1 MQMEE
6 SFFKALPKEEDKTA
20 FQATPQQEAA
30 VQRELIRGIVDMT
43 RHKEFYG
50 HIVQQFERVL
60 VKGNHAIQTAA
71 VGRNPG
77 DRFIKLYLNT
87 DFFIKIFESKGQE
100 TGWKQ
105 MQGVL
110 EHEVLHIVFGHLFL
124 VFQDRTRGNVAVD
137 LVVNSYIPKEKL
149 PENCCFPDTYGFE
162 EGKSALWYY
171 THLQGNA
178 KYQSQCKNGSFGIGG
193 IMSHVASSHSKW
205 EDIADDPVAQEFAKD
220 IVRKSK
226 DMCNNQYGDIHGDIV
241 SQIDALLK
249 REKPV
254 IPWAKVLRMFVASCS
269 ESSLDYTIKKISKR
283 FNCRPGTRK
292 EDVLEIAVAID
303 TSGSI
308 SESDLSLF
316 FNEIRW
322 IWKNGCKV
330 TIYEADCAVCA
341 VYPFKGKFNGNVH
354 GRGGTDLEPALIA
367 VDKKR
372 FDALIYF
379 TDFYAPEISKQY
391 KTPTLWVLTSEMEPS
406 SYPAKW
412 GKHIKIGNGRPEKG

>member
-1 MQMEE
+1 MEE
-6 SFFKALPKEEDKTA
+6 SSFKAMSESEEKDFVATA
-20 FQATPQQEAA
+20 KQEAA

-60 VKGNHAIQTAA
+60 VKGNHTIQTAA
-71 VGRNPG
+71 VGRNSG

-87 DFFIKIFESKGQE
+87 DFFIKMFEKEGQE
-100 TGWKQ
+100 VGWKQ
-105 MQGVL
+105 MLGVL

-124 VFQDRTRGNVAVD
+124 VFQDHVRGNVAVD
-137 LVVNSYIPKEKL
+137 LVVNSYIQKDRL
-149 PENCCFPDTYGFE
+149 PENCCFPDKYGFD

-171 THLQGNA
+171 THLQSNPE
-178 KYQSQCKNGSFGIGG
+178 YQKQCKSGAFGVEGM
-193 IMSHVASSHSKW
+193 MSHVVSSHSKW
-205 EDIADDPVAQEFAKD
+205 EDIADDPIAQEFAKD

-226 DMCNNQYGDIHGDIV
+226 EMCNNSYGDIHGDV
-241 SQIDALLK
+241 VAQIDLLLK
-249 REKPV
+249 MDKPLV
-254 IPWAKVLRMFVASCS
+254 PWSKILRMFVASCA
-269 ESSLDYTIKKISKR
+269 ESSLDYTIKRISKR

-292 EDVLEIAVAID
+292 EDILEIAVAID

-308 SESDLSLF
+308 SDDDLRTF

-330 TIYEADCAVCA
+330 TIYEADSDVCA
-341 VYPFKGKFNGNVH
+341 VYPFKGKFNGEVH

-367 VDKKR
+367 VEKKR

-391 KTPTLWVLTSEMEPS
+391 RTPTLWVLTSDMTPDQ
-406 SYPAKW
+406 YPAKW